1 MGVPTPTGGGG
12 AVYAPLP
19 RLAESPPSHGS
30 ADMVWRPSQWG
41 WAGRGPSEFG
51 ECVSLCL
58 DSAEGA
64 FHRRTWGS
72 QHPWPEE
79 LCSSRNLIIQAKI
92 TIIDYPAER
101 RTAVFANRDGPGVIK
116 QGSGG
121 ASLPLRPSPPGR
133 VVGRGGRRARVEAGG
148 EPLLVPE
155 MQGRPRPCLAH
166 TWSVAGPQ
174 QESV

>member
-1 MGVPTPTGGGG
+1 MGVPTPTGGG

-19 RLAESPPSHGS
+19 HPAESPPSHGS
-30 ADMVWRPSQWG
+30 ADMMWRPSQWG

-64 FHRRTWGS
+64 LHRRMWGS
-72 QHPWPEE
+72 QHPWPGE

-101 RTAVFANRDGPGVIK
+101 RTAVFANRE
-116 QGSGG
+116 
-121 ASLPLRPSPPGR
+121 AENHELALGR
-133 VVGRGGRRARVEAGG
+133 HQARLRGGLPPYPSLAPRTGGRAGWAT
-148 EPLLVPE
+148 
-155 MQGRPRPCLAH
+155 C
-166 TWSVAGPQ
+166 
-174 QESV
+174 